1 MCRFWRDRPLAC
13 AHQYCLAHLIR
24 DARYAIDH
32 GDGVFAP
39 RFKAFLKDACAIGRK
54 RNNISDATIDRHR
67 RRLKRELD
75 CLLRL
80 EPTDAEGRHLRDA
93 IDVGA
98 RDKLLVF
105 LARRDVAPTNNESA
119 RALRPSVILRKVTN
133 CFRSAWGA
141 KVYADFSSII
151 GTGRINGRCVLHAIR
166 ATLARPDHR
175 IGRGE

>member
-1 MCRFWRDRPLAC
+1 MSRAIFMPGGATAALTSM
-13 AHQYCLAHLIR
+13 IR

-54 RNNISDATIDRHR
+54 RKDITDTTIDRHR
-67 RRLKRELD
+67 RRLKRDLD

-93 IDVGA
+93 IDVNA

-105 LARRDVAPTNNESA
+105 LNRRDVAPTNNESE
-119 RALRPSVILRKVTN
+119 RALRPSVIFRKVTN
-133 CFRSAWGA
+133 CFRSHWGA
-141 KVYADFSSII
+141 KVYADLCSIV
-151 GTGRINGRCVLHAIR
+151 GTGRINGRCALDAIR
-166 ATLARPDHR
+166 ATLIPA
-175 IGRGE
+175 